1 MFASKIS
8 RSPASFD
15 SRARPEFRDVAA
27 LLGQSGLRPSNE
39 GRHKQQ
45 AGVSE
50 PPRFSW
56 NIGNVALHASDIR
69 SQPNSSRGGGAGAAR
84 HAGSFPRRLQAKLEV
99 GAVDDPLERE
109 ADHAAEQV
117 MRMPDMGPAAL
128 PALRNDGLAGVQ
140 RKADAPYFSS
150 RGLSSAGSRMAAPP
164 SVHEVLSS
172 QGQPLAPVTRAFFEP
187 RFGHD
192 FSRVRIHDDKA
203 AQTSA
208 ASIDAQ
214 AYTVGHHVAFGTGR
228 FAPQT
233 PTGRALLA
241 HELAHVVQQGEA
253 AQFQVAPQRQT
264 DQKLGA
270 TEIGAISPPR
280 TLSMLST
287 GVARK
292 VIQRQVVD
300 PRKLQ
305 IISIDTPRHVRV
317 SEWLNE
323 TTPNGPSRS
332 ELYWV
337 DFEVDAKGVMRAS
350 VRTVSPDRAYRSGV
364 LKFGDEFRRAVE
376 HFDSNG
382 VELKTFEGDWS
393 YMTPTEISENLKVFK
408 EGMEKGQ
415 TREQAAAGTP
425 SGKVAKKSGFVV
437 ENVENDP
444 QSQPHLADEGMRRW
458 RVKATFRRVT
468 PSEAGGSGTTAGT
481 GGSTAGGKGGGTV
494 VADDAPTA
502 GRTGATGTTPAK
514 PSTPGG
520 TTAGGAKP
528 STGTVVEH
536 EGGGTMPAPKTTGK
550 APQTGRSGGVAIG
563 IGAGAAAM
571 VLSFV
576 AAYFKG
582 KADKKISDKQIA
594 AFLEIARKKI
604 NANPDDAVK
613 KMMVDP
619 YKTVYAWIH
628 LDSAVISTFGT
639 DSATLEPSMSDSSP
653 LFDLGPIEYMT
664 GPVDPALIPTVPRI
678 STGAGH
684 ATTVRTTIV
693 GIPLDTPPIEDMIS
707 YAKGRSLPLDD
718 IYAYVSSRHQDALS
732 SSLNALQASQKIQE
746 ALKSQNEV
754 FKKLQA
760 DFEIAKKLKDVALQK
775 SIADRLTSVAQGTT
789 HTAGL
794 LHSMTEILLKTDK
807 DVRYWERI
815 MNLIK
820 PTTPR
825 P

>member
-1 MFASKIS
+1 MFASKVS

-15 SRARPEFRDVAA
+15 SRARPEFRDAASLPRQPVAHT
-27 LLGQSGLRPSNE
+27 SDE
-39 GRHKQQ
+39 GRHKEQ
-45 AGVSE
+45 AEVSE
-50 PPRFSW
+50 PPKFSW
-56 NIGNVALHASDIR
+56 NIGDVALHASDVR
-69 SQPNSSRGGGAGAAR
+69 SQPNSGRGDGAGAAR
-84 HAGSFPRRLQAKLEV
+84 HARSFPRRVQTKLEV
-99 GAVDDPLERE
+99 GAGDDPLERE

-117 MRMPDMGPAAL
+117 MRMPDMSPVTPAAL
-128 PALRNDGLAGVQ
+128 TDEGLPGVQ
-140 RKADAPYFSS
+140 RKADAPQIASTGS
-150 RGLSSAGSRMAAPP
+150 SSAGSRMTAPP

-172 QGQPLAPVTRAFFEP
+172 EGQPLAPVTRAFFEP

-192 FSRVRIHDDKA
+192 FSRVRIHDDKT
-203 AQTSA
+203 AQSSA
-208 ASIDAQ
+208 ASIAAQ

-233 PTGRALLA
+233 PAGRVLLA
-241 HELAHVVQQGEA
+241 HELAHVIQQGEA
-253 AQFQVAPQRQT
+253 TQFQVAPQMQT
-264 DQKLGA
+264 DQRMGS
-270 TEIGAISPPR
+270 TEIGAISPQR

-292 VIQRQVVD
+292 MIQRQVVD

-323 TTPNGPSRS
+323 TTPKGPSRS

-382 VELKTFEGDWS
+382 VELKEFEGDWS

-444 QSQPHLADEGMRRW
+444 QSQPHLADEGVRRW

-468 PSEAGGSGTTAGT
+468 PSEAGGGGTTGGT
-481 GGSTAGGKGGGTV
+481 GGSTAGGKGGTV
-494 VADDAPTA
+494 VADDAPTV
-502 GRTGATGTTPAK
+502 GRTGATGTAPAK
-514 PSTPGG
+514 PSATGG

-536 EGGGTMPAPKTTGK
+536 EGGGTTPAPKTTGK
-550 APQTGRSGGVAIG
+550 APQTGRSGGIAIG

-678 STGAGH
+678 STGASH

-693 GIPLDTPPIEDMIS
+693 GIPLDTPPLEDMIS

-718 IYAYVSSRHQDALS
+718 IYDYVSSRHQDAFS

-746 ALKSQNEV
+746 ALKSENEA

-760 DFEIAKKLKDVALQK
+760 DLEIAKKLKDAALQR
-775 SIADRLTSVAQGTT
+775 SIVDKLTSVAQGMT
-789 HTAGL
+789 HTADL